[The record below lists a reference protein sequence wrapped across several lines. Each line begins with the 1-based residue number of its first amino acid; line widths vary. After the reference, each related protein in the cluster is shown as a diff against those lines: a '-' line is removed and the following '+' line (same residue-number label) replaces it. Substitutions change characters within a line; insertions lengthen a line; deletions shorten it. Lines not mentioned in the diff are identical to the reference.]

1 MSEVTVREKRV
12 TVVQPTLQPLT
23 QLPLKAI
30 VRRKVAGYARVS
42 TDSEEQESSYE
53 AQVDYFTDY
62 IKSHDDWQFV
72 KVYTDEECSYPGLL
86 VKNLPPCKKVGLTYE
101 NYLMIGVNSSK
112 FARCIQLVGK
122 GL

>member
-62 IKSHDDWQFV
+62 IKSHDGWQFV
-72 KVYTDEECSYPGLL
+72 KVYTDEERSYPALFWKML
-86 VKNLPPCKKVGLTYE
+86 TILPIEQHCKH
-101 NYLMIGVNSSK
+101 
-112 FARCIQLVGK
+112 F
-122 GL
+122 